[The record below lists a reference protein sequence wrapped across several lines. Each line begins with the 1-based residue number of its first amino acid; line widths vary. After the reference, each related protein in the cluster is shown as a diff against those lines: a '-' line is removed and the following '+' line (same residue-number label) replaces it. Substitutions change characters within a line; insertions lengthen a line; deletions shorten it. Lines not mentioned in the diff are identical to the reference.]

1 MGRPD
6 SPPALLVSPL
16 PGRRTLC
23 LSVRVL
29 HGAAHDPATMAGATH
44 LVEHLMLRR
53 CGGRERLQLAQQVDR
68 LGGGVDAWT
77 GAESMGLTV
86 ETTIDALEEA
96 TGLIEDA
103 VLDPTFAPED
113 IDLERRIAIAE
124 LDLARSDPED
134 RVEELLLEAAW
145 RGHPLS
151 RPIIG
156 DVASLGR
163 LTPDALRRHHG
174 ALIRHGRLL
183 VTVAGDIDAFEVTSR
198 LTRLPLAVP
207 PVSEPLPPLAW
218 AGGRRSEAV
227 GPGEQ
232 VHARLAF
239 PTPGSGSPALA
250 GLAVLN
256 RILGVG
262 ASSRLFQRL
271 REEEGLTYDV
281 FSALVLRQPGGLL
294 EIGWACGK
302 EQFAQAR
309 RLVVEELD
317 RLVSTLQAEEV
328 EIAVEAI
335 TRGLEM
341 DAEDPSV
348 RVALEADER
357 IERGRRFDLETILA
371 ELHKVTV
378 LGVREL
384 AAQVL
389 DLRVAAAALCGPE
402 GVEEQVA

>member
-1 MGRPD
+1 
-6 SPPALLVSPL
+6 
-16 PGRRTLC
+16 
-23 LSVRVL
+23 
-29 HGAAHDPATMAGATH
+29 
-44 LVEHLMLRR
+44 MLRR